1 MKRKDAPQMRPRQRS
16 ITKFRSDILSLS
28 LKITH
33 SVNGKMKSFAFGVT
47 DGHLATESGRHYAPL
62 SFVVI
67 CCNDIMT
74 AVRPNDGRS
83 PSDNEARRRE
93 V

>member
-1 MKRKDAPQMRPRQRS
+1 MAKKKLRKWPHQWLCSKQSAGG
-16 ITKFRSDILSLS
+16 SLCFDVS
-28 LKITH
+28 H
-33 SVNGKMKSFAFGVT
+33 
-47 DGHLATESGRHYAPL
+47 GHLATESGRHYAPL

-83 PSDNEARRRE
+83 PNDGGAK
-93 V
+93 

>member
-1 MKRKDAPQMRPRQRS
+1 MKRKDAPQMRPSTIS
-16 ITKFRSDILSLS
+16 IAKFRSDILSRS

-33 SVNGKMKSFAFGVT
+33 SVNGKMKSSHCAVT
-47 DGHLATESGRHYAPL
+47 HGHLATESGRHYAPL

-67 CCNDIMT
+67 YCNDIMT

-83 PSDNEARRRE
+83 PSDNEAHKRE